1 MINFEKLKTEGQIIL
16 DGRFRLRYLNKNCVP
31 IASDIPE
38 LDEHLIVV
46 DLVKA
51 EGYEAKIM
59 ESLKAMELSIS
70 DSSNHS
76 LANKENIPEGCE
88 IRGDEKLSVTF
99 LSIDKLDK
107 MAALNKNRLEE
118 TQRGFELSSSDR
130 FANFELHLVPQ
141 WEGFSFVNDLTEQG
155 TPMPESFSLIV
166 FTEGSG
172 HENILLLGIKKTAE
186 QFFSFKGNYLGD
198 YYTSINLLDKLV
210 SNFNHY
216 SFVET
221 KCRCRFDVLRD
232 SIFIEK
238 SGHFVPAMFIIEA
251 EWIDEKKEQNK
262 ANSSQMEAL
271 TMPPEKA
278 AAIIRF
284 KPGWLDSRIVLTDR
298 IHELRYLA
306 GLIAHLREGTSP
318 WAKEKVVEQPEIIA
332 RLKQLINEANSDSQS
347 VYPFDFTDKLWD
359 VLKLSKS
366 FDTLRQSFQLLY
378 DQLQTGEFR
387 VLVGANRTSSLAKM
401 LRMQNPNDIVFPRL
415 EMMTCLQLLVEIGVD
430 RFNGELVYRFL
441 QGQYLPNSSDLD
453 SFFLPSM
460 ASLESTIERLLP
472 LHFALQSM
480 IMIEGYVRLPKHEI
494 ANLAKRLLTHFITS
508 KGTDAFEKEFVYKAN
523 MEDIQR
529 EEIRS
534 SLTDWIMEKK
544 YARMVSGGVISSK
557 TGSISSVVHISKNF
571 GVKYIPPTLKDKKSK
586 LDVKE
591 EILSPREGG
600 GNQIVIIEEEQQAKN
615 AKESFETIYMT
626 ITRNSLNPF
635 V

>member
-1 MINFEKLKTEGQIIL
+1 
-16 DGRFRLRYLNKNCVP
+16 
-31 IASDIPE
+31 
-38 LDEHLIVV
+38 
-46 DLVKA
+46 
-51 EGYEAKIM
+51 
-59 ESLKAMELSIS
+59 
-70 DSSNHS
+70 
-76 LANKENIPEGCE
+76 
-88 IRGDEKLSVTF
+88 
-99 LSIDKLDK
+99 
-107 MAALNKNRLEE
+107 
-118 TQRGFELSSSDR
+118 
-130 FANFELHLVPQ
+130 
-141 WEGFSFVNDLTEQG
+141 
-155 TPMPESFSLIV
+155 MPESFSLIV

-186 QFFSFKGNYLGD
+186 QFVSFKGNYLGD

-210 SNFNHY
+210 SNFKHY

-232 SIFIEK
+232 NIFIEK

-600 GNQIVIIEEEQQAKN
+600 GNQIVIIEEEQAKN
-615 AKESFETIYMT
+615 AKENFETIYMT
-626 ITRNSLNPF
+626 ITRNLLNPF

>member
-1 MINFEKLKTEGQIIL
+1 MISFEKLKTEGQIIL

-38 LDEHLIVV
+38 IDEHLIVV
-46 DLVKA
+46 DLVNA
-51 EGYEAKIM
+51 EGYEAKII

-118 TQRGFELSSSDR
+118 TNRGFELSSSDR

-141 WEGFSFVNDLTEQG
+141 WEGFSFVNDLTEQE

-172 HENILLLGIKKTAE
+172 HENVLLLGIKKTAE
-186 QFFSFKGNYLGD
+186 QFVSFKGNYLGD

-278 AAIIRF
+278 AAII
-284 KPGWLDSRIVLTDR
+284 V
-298 IHELRYLA
+298 
-306 GLIAHLREGTSP
+306 
-318 WAKEKVVEQPEIIA
+318 
-332 RLKQLINEANSDSQS
+332 
-347 VYPFDFTDKLWD
+347 
-359 VLKLSKS
+359 
-366 FDTLRQSFQLLY
+366 
-378 DQLQTGEFR
+378 
-387 VLVGANRTSSLAKM
+387 
-401 LRMQNPNDIVFPRL
+401 
-415 EMMTCLQLLVEIGVD
+415 
-430 RFNGELVYRFL
+430 
-441 QGQYLPNSSDLD
+441 
-453 SFFLPSM
+453 
-460 ASLESTIERLLP
+460 
-472 LHFALQSM
+472 
-480 IMIEGYVRLPKHEI
+480 
-494 ANLAKRLLTHFITS
+494 
-508 KGTDAFEKEFVYKAN
+508 
-523 MEDIQR
+523 
-529 EEIRS
+529 
-534 SLTDWIMEKK
+534 
-544 YARMVSGGVISSK
+544 
-557 TGSISSVVHISKNF
+557 
-571 GVKYIPPTLKDKKSK
+571 
-586 LDVKE
+586 
-591 EILSPREGG
+591 
-600 GNQIVIIEEEQQAKN
+600 
-615 AKESFETIYMT
+615 
-626 ITRNSLNPF
+626 
-635 V
+635 

>member
-1 MINFEKLKTEGQIIL
+1 MGSLTGQ
-16 DGRFRLRYLNKNCVP
+16 
-31 IASDIPE
+31 E
-38 LDEHLIVV
+38 
-46 DLVKA
+46 
-51 EGYEAKIM
+51 
-59 ESLKAMELSIS
+59 
-70 DSSNHS
+70 
-76 LANKENIPEGCE
+76 
-88 IRGDEKLSVTF
+88 
-99 LSIDKLDK
+99 
-107 MAALNKNRLEE
+107 
-118 TQRGFELSSSDR
+118 
-130 FANFELHLVPQ
+130 
-141 WEGFSFVNDLTEQG
+141 

-172 HENILLLGIKKTAE
+172 HENVLLLGIKKTAE
-186 QFFSFKGNYLGD
+186 QFVSD

-210 SNFNHY
+210 SNFKHF

-232 SIFIEK
+232 SIFVEK

-262 ANSSQMEAL
+262 ANSSQLEAL

-298 IHELRYLA
+298 INELRYLA

-318 WAKEKVVEQPEIIA
+318 WAKEKVVEQPEIIG

-347 VYPFDFTDKLWD
+347 VFPFDFTDKLWD

-366 FDTLRQSFQLLY
+366 FDTLRQSFQL
-378 DQLQTGEFR
+378 F
-387 VLVGANRTSSLAKM
+387 
-401 LRMQNPNDIVFPRL
+401 
-415 EMMTCLQLLVEIGVD
+415 
-430 RFNGELVYRFL
+430 
-441 QGQYLPNSSDLD
+441 SDLD
-453 SFFLPSM
+453 PFFLPSM

-600 GNQIVIIEEEQQAKN
+600 GNQIVIIEEEQAKN
-615 AKESFETIYMT
+615 AKENFETIYMT
-626 ITRNSLNPF
+626 ITQMFEKDAVRDSFNELIQFLHDKEFDKAERLLAEQPNLRQYSDSTGRKPF
-635 V
+635 HYAAISGYYEFVKTEIEK